1 MHKCIMQKSTP
12 RGARRG
18 QIKVLVA
25 GKLYGFQR
33 VIERG
38 DYVVDVLK
46 SY

>member
-1 MHKCIMQKSTP
+1 MQKSTP

-18 QIKVLVA
+18 QIKLFVA
-25 GKLYGFQR
+25 GMLYGFQR

-46 SY
+46 PY